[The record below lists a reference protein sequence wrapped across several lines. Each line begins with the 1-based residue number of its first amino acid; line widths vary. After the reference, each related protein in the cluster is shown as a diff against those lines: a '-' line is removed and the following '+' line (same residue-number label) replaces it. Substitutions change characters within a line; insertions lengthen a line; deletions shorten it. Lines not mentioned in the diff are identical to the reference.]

1 MKREEFEKKRKLLKS
16 SDSGLNYNDGHEKKA
31 RKKANEVEKSEWPR
45 HVITNDVS
53 Y

>member
-16 SDSGLNYNDGHEKKA
+16 SDNGLNYNDGDEKRA
-31 RKKANEVEKSEWPR
+31 KKTANEVGKSEWSR
-45 HVITNDVS
+45 HVVTNDVS

>member
-16 SDSGLNYNDGHEKKA
+16 FDSGLNYNDGHEKKA
-31 RKKANEVEKSEWPR
+31 NEVEKSEWSR
-45 HVITNDVS
+45 HVVTNDVS